1 MIFRSASVLELLC
14 LFLSLR
20 HSKALEG
27 FQGEFSIMKDVEDV
41 VVYISSLHDDVH
53 LLVYDSCTDNFRVL
67 FCAAD
72 VLWDSGSQFPVHG
85 DRAVECYRVS
95 RPHTRITAARYP
107 VGNVWLA
114 CKFCESFARRQAIQ
128 ALEKEGA

>member
-1 MIFRSASVLELLC
+1 MMMYIYLSTLLVQIISVLC
-14 LFLSLR
+14 F
-20 HSKALEG
+20 
-27 FQGEFSIMKDVEDV
+27 V
-41 VVYISSLHDDVH
+41 
-53 LLVYDSCTDNFRVL
+53 
-67 FCAAD
+67 AAD